1 MADENNTSTIIS
13 DRRNSTE
20 AALIGLTKDFQYL
33 QKDITEIKKDVKD
46 IKNDNITRR
55 EFEEKTKDMTDQI
68 STLRNQ
74 IYGVA
79 GIVITAV
86 IYAVINQ
93 VLK

>member
-1 MADENNTSTIIS
+1 MSDDPNSPIIA
-13 DRRNSTE
+13 DRRSNTE

-55 EFEEKTKDMTDQI
+55 EFDESRKDITAQV

-79 GIVITAV
+79 GIVISAV

>member
-1 MADENNTSTIIS
+1 MADDQSIPIIA

-46 IKNDNITRR
+46 IKNDTITRR
-55 EFEEKTKDMTDQI
+55 EHEEFKKDITGQI
-68 STLRNQ
+68 TTLRNQ

-79 GIVITAV
+79 GIVISAV